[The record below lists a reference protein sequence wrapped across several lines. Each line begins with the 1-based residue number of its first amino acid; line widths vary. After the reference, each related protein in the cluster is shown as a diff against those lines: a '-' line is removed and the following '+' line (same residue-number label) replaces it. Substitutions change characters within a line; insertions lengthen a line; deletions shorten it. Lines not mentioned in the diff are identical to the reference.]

1 MEEPFGIRITGA
13 LIASQSPGVDG
24 SRTAEPSSKVL
35 AAFGAR
41 RDLFSTTRSFR
52 LDAGRLHDRQ
62 QPYFLTIAEGL
73 DLGRRGRPGRGAK
86 IVVARG

>member
-1 MEEPFGIRITGA
+1 VF
-13 LIASQSPGVDG
+13 
-24 SRTAEPSSKVL
+24 

-62 QPYFLTIAEGL
+62 QPHFLSIAECLISAGEV
-73 DLGRRGRPGRGAK
+73 GQGVAPGSL
-86 IVVARG
+86 

>member
-13 LIASQSPGVDG
+13 LIASQSPGVEG
-24 SRTAEPSSKVL
+24 SRTAEPSSKVF

-41 RDLFSTTRSFR
+41 RTTRSFR

-62 QPYFLTIAEGL
+62 EARFLSIAECL
-73 DLGRRGRPGRGAK
+73 DLGRRSRPGRGAK
-86 IVVARG
+86 IGVARG

>member
-1 MEEPFGIRITGA
+1 MTRGGMRWTRQRNPFI
-13 LIASQSPGVDG
+13 
-24 SRTAEPSSKVL
+24 
-35 AAFGAR
+35 
-41 RDLFSTTRSFR
+41 R

-62 QPYFLTIAEGL
+62 QPYFRVAEGL